1 LNVDSQPALHI
12 GISAGLGVITLALGI
27 VSPEQRLRR
36 GFGAGAPSVA
46 ANCSSERAQKE
57 AAEREGDE
65 SATDCGLRLLC
76 TNVIRVSA
84 TNNGR
89 PADGN
94 RSSFYG
100 LPNRRKLQAFEN
112 GLSENPNVSN
122 ATMAAHR
129 NTLKEELLRR

>member
-1 LNVDSQPALHI
+1 
-12 GISAGLGVITLALGI
+12 
-27 VSPEQRLRR
+27 
-36 GFGAGAPSVA
+36 
-46 ANCSSERAQKE
+46 
-57 AAEREGDE
+57 
-65 SATDCGLRLLC
+65 LC

-89 PADGN
+89 PADGKDQAFMVC
-94 RSSFYG
+94 RTEEA
-100 LPNRRKLQAFEN
+100 KLQAFAN